1 MIENLNL
8 FFKDF
13 SSKAVSG
20 LTTFKILLDDKDAFI
35 PGDVQRFKDYDV
47 SGSCITKEIINIKTG
62 DTVTITDEDGDNVN
76 YIVLEKERT
85 DSKLTKLYLDP
96 VR

>member
-13 SSKAVSG
+13 SYKAVSG
-20 LTTFKILLDDKDAFI
+20 LTTFKILLDDRDAFI
-35 PGDVQRFKDYDV
+35 SADVQRFKDFDV
-47 SGSCITKEIINIKTG
+47 SGTCITKEIINIKVG
-62 DTVTITDEDGDNVN
+62 DTVTITEDDEDVD
-76 YIVLEKERT
+76 YKVLEKERT